1 MIWKKN
7 ISKFRSSPEMNLQLS
22 EPIRISYIFE
32 ETSKLIQ
39 EGQDALDREVDIV
52 SGRNIGPLIDTL
64 QKMKEIWLDE
74 SGQVSR
80 HKTEYVRREVPICYT
95 ETEEMWLQFQFGQLQ
110 SNYVKVQPPEFY
122 IEEMI
127 NLFKFNTAVSDN
139 FVGTW

>member
-1 MIWKKN
+1 MVYKKN
-7 ISKFRSSPEMNLQLS
+7 SHFRSNPEMNLQLS
-22 EPIRISYIFE
+22 EPIRISHIFE

-74 SGQVSR
+74 SGRVSR
-80 HKTEYVRREVPICYT
+80 HETEHVRREVSICYT

-110 SNYVKVQPPEFY
+110 SNFVKVQPPEFY

-127 NLFKFNTAVSDN
+127 DLFKFNAAVSDN